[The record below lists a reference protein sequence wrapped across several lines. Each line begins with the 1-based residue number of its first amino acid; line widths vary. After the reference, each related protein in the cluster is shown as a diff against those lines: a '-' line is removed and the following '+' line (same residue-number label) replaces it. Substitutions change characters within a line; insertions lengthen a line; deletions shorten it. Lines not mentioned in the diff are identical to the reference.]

1 MKTKL
6 LTAICAL
13 ALFGSA
19 TPCFAQDKQLEVVID
34 AGLVRPGCFIVTVAG
49 SALFVAVLPIAAISK
64 SVKKTEHTL
73 VTEPAR
79 ATFTRPLGDFSALEE
94 EED

>member
-13 ALFGSA
+13 TLFSSA

-34 AGLVRPGCFIVTVAG
+34 VGLVRPCCFLVTVAG
-49 SALFVAVLPIAAISK
+49 TALFVAILPIAEMSN
-64 SVKKTEHTL
+64 SVKKTEQTL
-73 VTEPAR
+73 VAEPAR
-79 ATFTRPLGDFSALEE
+79 ATFTRPVGDFSSM